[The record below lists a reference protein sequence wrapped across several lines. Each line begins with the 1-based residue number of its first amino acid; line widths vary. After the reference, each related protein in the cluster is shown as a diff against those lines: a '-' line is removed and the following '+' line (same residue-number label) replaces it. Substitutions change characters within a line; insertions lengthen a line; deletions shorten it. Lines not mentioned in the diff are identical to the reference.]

1 LLDAQIAEP
10 RGLLTDASPRDLLAF
25 RAPPRVLDVEL
36 VQRTSALLAAA
47 RRPLMLAG
55 PVMSNG
61 RAGDI
66 REELAIAVRLPVLCM
81 ESPRGLNDPALGA
94 LSEVVSRADLV
105 VLLGKHADFT
115 LRFSQ
120 VPAFAE
126 SCRFVVIDPEASAL
140 ERTLEVIGSA
150 RIALSAVA
158 DTIPA
163 AQQLCAAARTGLH
176 DENWKNEVESA
187 VRYRPPEWAQ
197 LDSGDGPLH
206 PAEVGRAVQHFL
218 QTCREPLF
226 VSDGGEFGQ
235 WAQACIDAPAR
246 IINGPAGSIGSAIPF
261 ALAAKLARPQ
271 ATVVATTGDGA
282 CGFHLLELETALR
295 AGLAP
300 IIVVGN
306 DACWN
311 AEHQIQIR
319 TYGQARA
326 RYTELSPTRYD
337 QVALALG
344 AHGELV
350 TRARDLGPALE
361 RAHGAGRAAL
371 LNVMTQ
377 RAPAPVVRRS

>member
-1 LLDAQIAEP
+1 
-10 RGLLTDASPRDLLAF
+10 
-25 RAPPRVLDVEL
+25 
-36 VQRTSALLAAA
+36 
-47 RRPLMLAG
+47 
-55 PVMSNG
+55 
-61 RAGDI
+61 
-66 REELAIAVRLPVLCM
+66 M

-94 LSEVVSRADLV
+94 LADVVSRADLV
-105 VLLGKHADFT
+105 VLLGKRADFT

-120 VPAFAE
+120 MPAFAD

-158 DTIPA
+158 DSIPA
-163 AQQLCAAARTGLH
+163 AQQICAAATTGLH

-197 LDSGDGPLH
+197 LDSGDGPVH

-218 QTCREPLF
+218 QACREPLF

-235 WAQACIDAPAR
+235 WAQACIDAPTR

-261 ALAAKLARPQ
+261 ALAATLARPQ

-300 IIVVGN
+300 IVVVGN

-319 TYGQARA
+319 TYGKARA

-337 QVALALG
+337 QVAVALG

-350 TRARDLGPALE
+350 TRASDLGPALE
-361 RAHGAGRAAL
+361 RARASGRAAL

-377 RAPAPVVRRS
+377 RVPAPVVRRS